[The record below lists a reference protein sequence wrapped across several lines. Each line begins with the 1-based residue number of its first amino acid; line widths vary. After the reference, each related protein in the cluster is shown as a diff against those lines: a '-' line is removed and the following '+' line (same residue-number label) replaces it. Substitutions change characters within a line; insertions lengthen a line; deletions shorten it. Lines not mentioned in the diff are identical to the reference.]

1 MAVSRQAP
9 GRSRRRGVTLIELI
23 VVLAILGL
31 ALTFGLSGLNS
42 AFKRQR
48 LNTAA
53 EDLKTLAGR
62 ALTEM
67 QNRNVPTFLVFG
79 NYIADVGTD
88 VAVVIDTNGNGAWDV
103 DKNSDGLFDDPDNDD
118 EVLWRTRVPVDV
130 ALSSTALATQTF
142 NTQWARPSSG
152 SVSAALMCD
161 FMGRAMIP
169 GATPAMITGPA
180 TVQLSHREMIT
191 GSLTPQVTY
200 TVSVGPLFKASIA
213 RVP

>member
-9 GRSRRRGVTLIELI
+9 GRSGRRGVTLVELL
-23 VVLAILGL
+23 VVVMILGI
-31 ALTFGLSGLNS
+31 ALMFGLSGLNS
-42 AFKRQR
+42 TFKRQR
-48 LNTAA
+48 LNSSA

-67 QNRNVPTFLVFG
+67 QNRNIPTFLVFG
-79 NYIADVGTD
+79 HYVAGSGTD
-88 VAVVIDTNGNGAWDV
+88 AAVVIDTNGNGALDV
-103 DKNSDGLFDDPDNDD
+103 DKNADGLFDDPDNDD
-118 EVLWRTRVPVDV
+118 QVLWRVRVPVDV
-130 ALSSTALATQTF
+130 ALSNSALAAQTF
-142 NTQWARPSSG
+142 NTQWARPSAG
-152 SVSAALMCD
+152 PVSATLMCD